1 MRLFIPDI
9 NLSEISLKLISKYL
23 VKSDTIEY
31 FYSDNG
37 IFLINNN
44 KIIKYKII
52 DKNKEDYKLHVHN
65 NEYINCI
72 IDNSLFIIDEEYY
85 QLPINHYSYVITKEY
100 YILRENALVK
110 LIIERYNNKIIDFYF
125 IIKNNNTNI
134 NEDILTFLFD
144 LSFIKNI

>member
-37 IFLINNN
+37 IFSINNN